1 MGTVVVIDGKLCSP
15 AEQVISVFDR
25 GFLYGDSVFE
35 TIRTYGGVA
44 FALAQHMERLA
55 RSAELVFIPLPL
67 SLLALADEV
76 RAAIGAGGNS
86 ESYVRV
92 VITRGQGALGLD
104 PALAER
110 PRRVIIV
117 QPLSVP
123 PAHFYTDGVAAV
135 SYHTQRSTDRTGAE
149 GAKVGNYLVS
159 VLAMREASRTGAV
172 EALIVDAE
180 DRVLEGSSSNVFVV
194 LGDKLVTAPT
204 TAGILAGITR
214 HHLLELAEELG
225 IEVEL
230 RPPGLA
236 EAYQADEVFISSSIR
251 ELVPIVRLDGRRV
264 GQGRPGP
271 TFQRLLGA
279 FRQRVTAAP
288 ASAS

>member
-1 MGTVVVIDGKLCSP
+1 MGTVVFIDGKLCPP

-25 GFLYGDSVFE
+25 AFLYGDSVFE

-55 RSAELVFIPLPL
+55 KSAELVFIPLPL
-67 SLLALADEV
+67 SQPALANEV
-76 RAAIGAGGNS
+76 RAAIEAGGNS

-92 VITRGQGALGLD
+92 VVTRGQGALGLD

-123 PAHFYTDGVAAV
+123 PPHFYTDGVAAV

-172 EALIVDAE
+172 EALIVDAD

-194 LGDKLVTAPT
+194 LGEKLVTAPT

-214 HHLLELAEELG
+214 HHLLVLAEELA
-225 IEVEL
+225 IVVEL
-230 RPPGLA
+230 RAPSLS

-251 ELVPIVRLDGRRV
+251 ELVPIVRLDGRTV

-271 TFQRLLGA
+271 TFQRLLAA
-279 FRQRVTAAP
+279 FRQRVAAP
-288 ASAS
+288 QTSAS